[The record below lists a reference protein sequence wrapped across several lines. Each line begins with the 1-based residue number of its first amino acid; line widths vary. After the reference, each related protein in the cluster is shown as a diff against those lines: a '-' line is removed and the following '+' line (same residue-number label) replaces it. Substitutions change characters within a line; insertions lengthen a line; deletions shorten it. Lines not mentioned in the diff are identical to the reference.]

1 MQSLQASNHLYKNRP
16 NLLFC
21 HEGLL
26 LGAVQN
32 HVHEITSI
40 SEFHYNAEAARGVFK
55 EAFFV

>member
-26 LGAVQN
+26 LGAVQD
-32 HVHEITSI
+32 HVHKIASVG
-40 SEFHYNAEAARGVFK
+40 EFHYNAQAAGGIFEK
-55 EAFFV
+55 TFFV